1 MPSGA
6 RVWCGHNSIGLE
18 ALMEQWSVRDDRP
31 YSPHVSEAHQAHSA
45 YVWWILFLILLAGAG
60 GAAYYFWAQPDL
72 FKGGTPAEAAPP
84 SAPPPAVTAA
94 APQPAE
100 AAPAPSAEPAAPLPS
115 LDNSDPM
122 MRETVSGLI
131 TRKAF
136 ETMVY
141 PTQLVRRI
149 VATVDN
155 LPRETAP
162 RRVMPLEPVPG
173 HFGVAAAGEGFTLAA
188 SNAERYAPYVRVFQ
202 TLDPRALAKRY
213 FDSYALFQRAY
224 AELGFP
230 NQRFHDRLLE
240 AIDNLLEAPQLAAPV
255 KLERPKV
262 LYVFADPELESL
274 SAGQK
279 IMVRMGPENAAKVK
293 AKLREIRRELTAQR
307 TR

>member
-1 MPSGA
+1 MPFGA
-6 RVWCGHNSIGLE
+6 RVWCGHNSIGPE

-31 YSPHVSEAHQAHSA
+31 YSHYTQGVHSA
-45 YVWWILFLILLAGAG
+45 YVWWIFFLILVAG
-60 GAAYYFWAQPDL
+60 GGSAAYYFWSQPDL
-72 FKGGTPAEAAPP
+72 LKGAAPAAAPAAPAE
-84 SAPPPAVTAA
+84 PPAVTAA
-94 APQPAE
+94 APEPAE
-100 AAPAPSAEPAAPLPS
+100 PASVASAEPAAPLPS
-115 LDNSDPM
+115 LDNSDAM

-136 ETMVY
+136 EAMVY

-202 TLDPRALAKRY
+202 TLDARALAKRY

-230 NQRFHDRLLE
+230 NRRFHDRLLE
-240 AIDNLLEAPQLAAPV
+240 AIDDLLEAPELAAPV

-279 IMVRMGPENAAKVK
+279 IMVRMGSENAAKVK
-293 AKLREIRRELTAQR
+293 AKLREIRRELTAQP

>member
-1 MPSGA
+1 
-6 RVWCGHNSIGLE
+6 
-18 ALMEQWSVRDDRP
+18 MEQWSVTDERP
-31 YSPHVSEAHQAHSA
+31 YVREPRQAHSA
-45 YVWWILFLILLAGAG
+45 YVWSMFFLILLAGAG
-60 GAAYYFWAQPDL
+60 AGAYYFWPKSDI
-72 FKGGTPAEAAPP
+72 FGGAPQAASTPVSEPAA
-84 SAPPPAVTAA
+84 AA

-100 AAPAPSAEPAAPLPS
+100 PPPVADAAPAAAAAPLPS
-115 LDNSDPM
+115 LDNSDAM
-122 MRETVSGLI
+122 MRESVSGLVG
-131 TRKAF
+131 RKAF
-136 ETMVY
+136 EAMVY
-141 PTQLVRRI
+141 PSQLVRRI

-162 RRVMPLEPVPG
+162 RRVMPIEPVPG
-173 HFGVAAAGEGFTLAA
+173 NFGVASAGEQLTLAA
-188 SNAERYAPYVRVFQ
+188 ANADRYAPYVRVFQ
-202 TLDPRALAKRY
+202 ALDARALARRY

-240 AIDNLLEAPQLAAPV
+240 AIDDLIEAPEPPGPL

-279 IMVRMGPENAAKVK
+279 IMIRMGAPNAAKVK
-293 AKLREIRRELTAQR
+293 AKLREVRRELTAQR

>member
-1 MPSGA
+1 
-6 RVWCGHNSIGLE
+6 
-18 ALMEQWSVRDDRP
+18 MEQWSVRDDRP
-31 YSPHVSEAHQAHSA
+31 YVSREAHSA
-45 YVWWILFLILLAGAG
+45 YVWWIFFLVILLAAG
-60 GAAYYFWAQPDL
+60 GAAYYFWPQPDL
-72 FKGGTPAEAAPP
+72 FQGLRQAESPPA
-84 SAPPPAVTAA
+84 SAPPAASAA
-94 APQPAE
+94 AAEPQPAE
-100 AAPAPSAEPAAPLPS
+100 PPPVASAEPAAPLPS
-115 LDNSDPM
+115 LDNSDAM
-122 MRETVSGLI
+122 MRETVSGLVG
-131 TRKAF
+131 RKAF
-136 ETMVY
+136 EAMVY
-141 PTQLVRRI
+141 PSQLVRRI

-173 HFGVAAAGEGFTLAA
+173 HFGVAAAGEAFTLAA

-202 TLDPRALAKRY
+202 TLDVRALARRY

-240 AIDNLLEAPQLAAPV
+240 AIDDLIEAPQLTGPV

-262 LYVFADPELESL
+262 LFVFADPELESL

-279 IMVRMGPENAAKVK
+279 IMIRMGPENAAKVK

>member
-1 MPSGA
+1 MVSK
-6 RVWCGHNSIGLE
+6 SE
-18 ALMEQWSVRDDRP
+18 ALMEQWSIRDERP
-31 YSPHVSEAHQAHSA
+31 YVREAHSSA
-45 YVWWILFLILLAGAG
+45 YLWWIFFLAILVAAG
-60 GAAYYFWAQPDL
+60 GAAYYFWPQPDL
-72 FKGGTPAEAAPP
+72 FQGTPQAE
-84 SAPPPAVTAA
+84 SPPATEPPAAASAAA

-100 AAPAPSAEPAAPLPS
+100 PPPAPSAERAAPLPS
-115 LDNSDPM
+115 LDNSDAL
-122 MRETVSGLI
+122 MRETVSGLMG
-131 TRKAF
+131 RKAF
-136 ETMVY
+136 EAMVY
-141 PTQLVRRI
+141 PSQLIRRI

-173 HFGVAAAGEGFTLAA
+173 HFGVASAGEEFTLAA
-188 SNAERYAPYVRVFQ
+188 ANAERYAPYVRVFQ
-202 TLDPRALAKRY
+202 TLDARALARRY

-230 NQRFHDRLLE
+230 NRRFHDRLVE
-240 AIDNLLEAPQLAAPV
+240 AIDDLVEAPELAAPV
-255 KLERPKV
+255 KLARPKV

-279 IMVRMGPENAAKVK
+279 IMIRMGPENAAKVK